1 MGLPASARFKGIQL
15 TDNQNNKSKGMLTF
29 TIVWVGQLISTLGS
43 GLTSFALG
51 IWIYQE
57 TGSPTLFVIN
67 ILVWTLPN
75 VLISPVV
82 GVISDRWDRRLVMM
96 MGDTGAGLSTLFVV
110 MVLFLGDLQI
120 WHIYLATAIN
130 STFGAFQWPAFS
142 AATSTLVPKKHLG
155 RAAGMSQIGDAVSH
169 FATPAIAGALYVSLG
184 MKFILT
190 VDLVTYL
197 AALGTLMAVRFPRP
211 RSTEA
216 GESQKESFWGEAL
229 FGWKYIRAR
238 PGLLGLLTVFA
249 SLNFLW
255 SLTFPLLVPM
265 LLDMTTP
272 DMVGYVQSIG
282 GLGMLISTLV
292 MSAWGGPKR
301 RILGIFWA
309 EALSGVAGIFLG
321 LRPSLSM
328 ISAAMF
334 GMHLILPTSNANSQA
349 IWQSKVAQDVQ
360 GRVFAIRRMIAFSI
374 EPIAV
379 ILAGPLAERV
389 FEPQMMPGGGLASI
403 FGDLLGT
410 GPGRGIG
417 LMFALSGF
425 VYVLIAMVILLHPR
439 IRRVEVELEDVVG
452 EE

>member
-1 MGLPASARFKGIQL
+1 M
-15 TDNQNNKSKGMLTF
+15 TENQNTKSKGMLTF
-29 TIVWVGQLISTLGS
+29 TIVWIGQLISTLGS
-43 GLTSFALG
+43 GLTSFSLG

-57 TGSPTLFVIN
+57 TGSATLFVIN

-75 VLISPVV
+75 ILISPVV

-110 MVLFLGDLQI
+110 LVLLFGDLQI
-120 WHIYLATAIN
+120 WHIYLATAVN
-130 STFGAFQWPAFS
+130 SAFGAFQWPAFS
-142 AATSTLVPKKHLG
+142 AATSTLVPKKQLG

-169 FATPAIAGALYVSLG
+169 FATPAIAGALYVTLG
-184 MKFILT
+184 MKFIVS

-197 AALGTLMAVRFPRP
+197 FALGTLLAVRFPRP
-211 RSTEA
+211 KA
-216 GESQKESFWGEAL
+216 SQEGQIGRGSFWADAV
-229 FGWKYIRAR
+229 FGWKYIKAR
-238 PGLLGLLTVFA
+238 PGLLGLLSVFA

-255 SLTFPLLVPM
+255 SMTFPLLVPM

-272 DMVGYVQSIG
+272 DVVGYVESIG
-282 GLGMLISTLV
+282 GLGMGISTLV

-301 RILGIFWA
+301 RILGIFAA
-309 EALSGVAGIFLG
+309 ESVSGIAAIFMG
-321 LRPSLSM
+321 LRPSIVL
-328 ISAAMF
+328 IAAAMF
-334 GMHLILPTSNANSQA
+334 GMHLFFPTSNANSQA

-389 FEPQMMPGGGLASI
+389 FEPLMLPGGGLAGI
-403 FGDLLGT
+403 FGDVLGT

-417 LMFALSGF
+417 LMFVLAGVL
-425 VYVLIAMVILLHPR
+425 YVLASSVILIHPR
-439 IRRVEVELEDVVG
+439 IRRVEIELEDVVSG
-452 EE
+452 D

>member
-1 MGLPASARFKGIQL
+1 
-15 TDNQNNKSKGMLTF
+15 MLTF
-29 TIVWVGQLISTLGS
+29 TIVWLGQLISTLGS

-51 IWIYQE
+51 IWIYE
-57 TGSPTLFVIN
+57 TTGSPTLFVIN

-75 VLISPVV
+75 ILVSPVV
-82 GVISDRWDRRLVMM
+82 GVISDRWDRRIVMI

-110 MVLFLGDLQI
+110 LVLFYGDLQI
-120 WHIYLATAIN
+120 WHIYLATAF
-130 STFGAFQWPAFS
+130 SSAFGAFQWPAFS
-142 AATSTLVPKKHLG
+142 AATSTLVPKKQLG

-184 MKFILT
+184 MKFILS
-190 VDLVTYL
+190 VDVVTYL
-197 AALGTLMAVRFPRP
+197 VALGSLMAVRFPRP
-211 RSTEA
+211 KATQEGQSEKDTFWTEA
-216 GESQKESFWGEAL
+216 I

-249 SLNFLW
+249 SMNFLW
-255 SLTFPLLVPM
+255 SMTFPLLIPM

-272 DMVGYVQSIG
+272 DVVGYVQSIG

-301 RILGIFWA
+301 RILGIYWA
-309 EALSGVAGIFLG
+309 ETLSGEASIFLG
-321 LRPSLSM
+321 LRPSLVM

-334 GMHLILPTSNANSQA
+334 GLHLILPTSNANSQA
-349 IWQSKVAQDVQ
+349 IWQRKVAQDVQ

-379 ILAGPLAERV
+379 ILAGPLAENV
-389 FEPQMMPGGGLASI
+389 FEPLMMDGGRLAGVFGGLM
-403 FGDLLGT
+403 GV

-417 LMFALSGF
+417 LMFVLAG
-425 VYVLIAMVILLHPR
+425 VMYVLIATVILAHPR
-439 IRRVEVELEDVVG
+439 IRRVEIELEDAVG
-452 EE
+452 GE

>member
-1 MGLPASARFKGIQL
+1 M
-15 TDNQNNKSKGMLTF
+15 TENQSTTSKGMLTF
-29 TIVWVGQLISTLGS
+29 TIVWLGQLISTLGS

-51 IWIYQE
+51 IWIYE
-57 TGSPTLFVIN
+57 TTGSPTLFVIN

-75 VLISPVV
+75 ILVSPVV
-82 GVISDRWDRRLVMM
+82 GVISDRWDRRIVMI

-110 MVLFLGDLQI
+110 LVLFYGDLQI
-120 WHIYLATAIN
+120 WHIYLATAF
-130 STFGAFQWPAFS
+130 SSAFGAFQWPAFS
-142 AATSTLVPKKHLG
+142 AATSTLVPKKQLG

-184 MKFILT
+184 MKFILS
-190 VDLVTYL
+190 VDVVTYL
-197 AALGTLMAVRFPRP
+197 VALGSLMAVRFPRP
-211 RSTEA
+211 KATQEGQSEKDTFWTEA
-216 GESQKESFWGEAL
+216 I

-249 SLNFLW
+249 SMNFLW
-255 SLTFPLLVPM
+255 SMTFPLLIPM

-272 DMVGYVQSIG
+272 DVVGYVQSIG

-301 RILGIFWA
+301 RILGIYWA
-309 EALSGVAGIFLG
+309 ETLSGEASIFLG
-321 LRPSLSM
+321 LRPSLVM

-334 GMHLILPTSNANSQA
+334 GLHLILPTSNANSQA
-349 IWQSKVAQDVQ
+349 IWQRKVAQDVQ

-379 ILAGPLAERV
+379 ILAGPLAENV
-389 FEPQMMPGGGLASI
+389 FEPLMMDGGRLAGVFGGLM
-403 FGDLLGT
+403 GV

-417 LMFALSGF
+417 LMFVLAG
-425 VYVLIAMVILLHPR
+425 VMYVLIATVILAHPR
-439 IRRVEVELEDVVG
+439 IRRVEIELEDAVG
-452 EE
+452 GE